1 MEPNN
6 NLINIQRPAYK
17 QNDFDSEYKLKID
30 DNNKKK
36 SLFKL
41 IKNNFNPRHLLNIFT
56 ILNLITEYNFKKDLI
71 PDLFSG
77 FTVGIMHIP
86 VSLAYGALTSL
97 NPVNGLYTSFYS
109 GLTYLLF
116 GTSKHLSVGTYAVIS
131 LMVYS
136 VIQRLE
142 SEYLESN
149 DYYLIFNLNS
159 TNNNN
164 NNNNNNT
171 NIINNIDDHIMTFR
185 IKVATSL
192 AFWCGC
198 VQIILALFK
207 FGIIYKYLSKV
218 MLRAFSTAAACYV
231 FTTQLQ
237 HIFGIYPKIRNNKLN
252 IPFLKLFYVIYYYY
266 YFKLK

>member
-1 MEPNN
+1 MEPTNN
-6 NLINIQRPAYK
+6 NLINIQRPAFK
-17 QNDFDSEYKLKID
+17 QNDFDSEFKLKID
-30 DNNKKK
+30 TNKK
-36 SLFKL
+36 KL
-41 IKNNFNPRHLLNIFT
+41 IKNNFDPRRLLNIFT

-71 PDLFSG
+71 ADLFSG

-149 DYYLIFNLNS
+149 EYYLLNLNS
-159 TNNNN
+159 TNNNY
-164 NNNNNNT
+164 NNT
-171 NIINNIDDHIMTFR
+171 ITINNLDDDHIMKFR

-198 VQIILALFK
+198 VQIVLALFK

-218 MLRAFSTAAACYV
+218 MLRAFSTAAACFV

-252 IPFLKLFYVIYYYY
+252 IPFMKLFYVI
-266 YFKLK
+266 

>member
-1 MEPNN
+1 MEPINK
-6 NLINIQRPAYK
+6 NLINIQRPAFK
-17 QNDFDSEYKLKID
+17 QNDFDSEFKLKID
-30 DNNKKK
+30 TNKN
-36 SLFKL
+36 KL
-41 IKNNFNPRHLLNIFT
+41 IKNNFDPRRLLNIFT

-71 PDLFSG
+71 ADLFSG

-149 DYYLIFNLNS
+149 EYYLLNLNS
-159 TNNNN
+159 TNNNY
-164 NNNNNNT
+164 NNT
-171 NIINNIDDHIMTFR
+171 IIINNLDDDHIMKFR

-198 VQIILALFK
+198 VQIVLALFK

-252 IPFLKLFYVIYYYY
+252 IPFMKLFYVI
-266 YFKLK
+266 

>member
-1 MEPNN
+1 LPKLKSLHLGNQQLEELRPNLFLNTPLLENLTLTNN
-6 NLINIQRPAYK
+6 NLINIQRPAFK
-17 QNDFDSEYKLKID
+17 QNDFDSEFKLKID
-30 DNNKKK
+30 TNKK
-36 SLFKL
+36 KL
-41 IKNNFNPRHLLNIFT
+41 IKNKFDPRRLLNIFT

-71 PDLFSG
+71 ADLFSG

-149 DYYLIFNLNS
+149 EYY
-159 TNNNN
+159 
-164 NNNNNNT
+164 
-171 NIINNIDDHIMTFR
+171 
-185 IKVATSL
+185 
-192 AFWCGC
+192 
-198 VQIILALFK
+198 
-207 FGIIYKYLSKV
+207 IY
-218 MLRAFSTAAACYV
+218 
-231 FTTQLQ
+231 
-237 HIFGIYPKIRNNKLN
+237 
-252 IPFLKLFYVIYYYY
+252 
-266 YFKLK
+266 

>member
-1 MEPNN
+1 MAPINN

-30 DNNKKK
+30 NNKKKK

-41 IKNNFNPRHLLNIFT
+41 IKNNFDPRRFLNIFT

-149 DYYLIFNLNS
+149 DYYLNS
-159 TNNNN
+159 TNNN
-164 NNNNNNT
+164 T
-171 NIINNIDDHIMTFR
+171 TIINNLDDHIMNFR
-185 IKVATSL
+185 IKIATSL

-252 IPFLKLFYVIYYYY
+252 IPFLKLFYVI
-266 YFKLK
+266 